1 MGSTDT
7 YQKRKKAREEREKEK
22 NQLQHW
28 KKSASLESLHQISGG
43 GQLKN
48 YENQSPYQRANSV
61 RVSRNRGC
69 NESFR
74 AAVDRSYEKD
84 FPEAAVM
91 TASDDFVIQDLGV
104 GHAHHL
110 NHPAALPTSSDQQ
123 QPKV

>member
-1 MGSTDT
+1 MHHEVKMDVNTMT
-7 YQKRKKAREEREKEK
+7 
-22 NQLQHW
+22 
-28 KKSASLESLHQISGG
+28 
-43 GQLKN
+43 
-48 YENQSPYQRANSV
+48 SPYQRANSV

-104 GHAHHL
+104 GHGHHL
-110 NHPAALPTSSDQQ
+110 NHPAALPTSSG
-123 QPKV
+123 KYIGIFLC